1 MIKEIRIR
9 NFAIIENLA
18 ANFDKGLNVLT
29 GETGAGKSIIIDALN
44 LLLGGRAD
52 TDSIRSGETT
62 AFVEAVFEVTD
73 PMTLDLISES
83 GIEIEDG
90 ELLVK
95 RQISST
101 GKNRCLLNDSPVTV
115 STLAKIGDRLV
126 DLHGQHDHQTLL
138 HPEVHV
144 DILDLYGKCQNIR
157 DEFSQNFSDHQAQIK
172 KLRSMK
178 MAEHELIQKQEFLSF
193 QLNEIDEARLSEEEE
208 EEIKAERNKLK
219 HAGQIRASLEK
230 SQSLLTDESGS
241 IIENLGQVLKELESV
256 LNIDPGLTEPVERS
270 RSAFYELEEV
280 VESLRGYDRS
290 LAFNPNRLEEIEDRL
305 AEISG
310 LKRKYGNDV
319 AEILRRRAQIAEELD
334 QLASN
339 DENMKALEGELK
351 KKEKVLSELAIC
363 LAEKRE
369 SAAKNLTSS
378 VEKELKELSMGNVQL
393 GVRFDYPADPDGFI
407 LFRKEKMK
415 ATPTGLGTLEFLFS
429 PNPGEE
435 LRPLAKIASGG
446 ELSRVML
453 ALKSILNDQDTVPVM
468 IFDEVDTGIGGRVA
482 EKVGT
487 KLQKVASTKQV
498 FCITHLPQ
506 IAGMASTHFRVEKE
520 VKGKRTH
527 STIRRLEH
535 EERIEELARMSSG
548 ENITDASLNHARE
561 LLRPANHRGQSGEP
575 PGAIGRDTPSGHE
588 V

>member
-18 ANFDKGLNVLT
+18 VNFDKGLNVLT

-62 AFVEAVFEVTD
+62 AFVEAVFEVID
-73 PMTLDLISES
+73 PKTLELIQES

-95 RQISST
+95 RQISNA

-144 DILDLYGKCQNIR
+144 ELLDLYGKCKTVR
-157 DEFSQNFSDHQAQIK
+157 DEFGKSFSDYQTETK
-172 KLRSMK
+172 KLQSLK
-178 MAEHELIQKQEFLSF
+178 MDEKELVQKQEFLSF
-193 QLNEIDEARLSEEEE
+193 QLKEIDEANLSAEEED
-208 EEIKAERNKLK
+208 EINAERNKLK
-219 HAGQIRASLEK
+219 HAGQIREGLEK
-230 SQSLLTDESGS
+230 SQSLLTDENGS
-241 IIENLGQVLKELESV
+241 IVENLGKVLKELESV
-256 LNIDPGLTEPVERS
+256 LDIDPSVKETVERS

-280 VESLRGYDRS
+280 VDSLRNYNRS
-290 LAFNPNRLEEIEDRL
+290 LEFNPNRLEEIEDRL
-305 AEISG
+305 AEING
-310 LKRKYGNDV
+310 LKRKYGNDI
-319 AEILRRRAQIAEELD
+319 AEILARRDKIAEELE

-339 DENMKALEGELK
+339 DENMKALEEALK
-351 KKEKVLSELAIC
+351 KKETILAKLAIS

-369 SAAKNLTSS
+369 AAAKNLTSS

-393 GVRFDYPADPDGFI
+393 GVRFDYPPDPDGFI

-487 KLQKVASTKQV
+487 KLQKVASAKQV

-506 IAGMASTHFRVEKE
+506 IAGMASSHFRVEKE
-520 VKGKRTH
+520 VKSKRTR
-527 STIRRLEH
+527 STIRQLAH
-535 EERIEELARMSSG
+535 EERVEELARMSSG
-548 ENITDASLNHARE
+548 EKITDASLEHARE
-561 LLRPANHRGQSGEP
+561 MLQPSTRRGAS
-575 PGAIGRDTPSGHE
+575 
-588 V
+588 

>member
-18 ANFDKGLNVLT
+18 VSFEKGLNVLT

-52 TDSIRSGETT
+52 TDSIRSGETN

-73 PMTLDLISES
+73 FKTRDLILES
-83 GIEIEDG
+83 GIEMEEG

-95 RQISST
+95 RQISNT
-101 GKNRCLLNDSPVTV
+101 GKNRCLLNDSSVTV

-144 DILDLYGKCQNIR
+144 ELLDLYGKCKSIR
-157 DEFSQNFSDHQAQIK
+157 DEFAENFSDHQAQTK

-178 MAEHELIQKQEFLSF
+178 MDEQELLQKQEFLSF
-193 QLNEIDEARLSEEEE
+193 QLKEIDEAHLSHEEE
-208 EEIKAERNKLK
+208 EEIKTERNKLK
-219 HAGQIRASLEK
+219 HAGQIREGLQK
-230 SQSLLTDESGS
+230 CQSLLTDEGGS
-241 IIENLGQVLKELESV
+241 IIENLGQVLKELEA
-256 LNIDPGLTEPVERS
+256 LQNIDPGLTEPVERS

-280 VESLRGYDRS
+280 VESLRNYDRS
-290 LAFNPNRLEEIEDRL
+290 LEFNPSRLEEIEDRL

-310 LKRKYGNDV
+310 LKRKYGNDI
-319 AEILRRRAQIAEELD
+319 AEIIKRREKIAEELEK
-334 QLASN
+334 LASN
-339 DENMKALEGELK
+339 EENMQTLEDDLK
-351 KKEKVLSELAIC
+351 QQEKVLSKLGTQ

-369 SAAKNLTSS
+369 SAAKNLTRS

-393 GVRFDYPADPDGFI
+393 GVRFDYPGKPDGFI
-407 LFRKEKMK
+407 LFRKKKMK
-415 ATPTGLGTLEFLFS
+415 ATLIGLGTLEFLFS

-468 IFDEVDTGIGGRVA
+468 IFDEVDTGIGGKVA

-487 KLQKVASTKQV
+487 KLQKVANTKQV

-506 IAGMASTHFRVEKE
+506 IAGMAFSHFRVEKE
-520 VKGKRTH
+520 VKGKRTR
-527 STIRRLEH
+527 STIRQLEH
-535 EERIEELARMSSG
+535 EERVEELARMSSG
-548 ENITDASLNHARE
+548 ANITDASLEHARE
-561 LLRPANHRGQSGEP
+561 MLRPGSAR
-575 PGAIGRDTPSGHE
+575 RK
-588 V
+588 

>member
-18 ANFDKGLNVLT
+18 VNFEKGLNVLT

-73 PMTLDLISES
+73 PMTLDLILES

-95 RQISST
+95 RQISNA

-115 STLAKIGDRLV
+115 STLSKIGDRLV

-144 DILDLYGKCQNIR
+144 DLLDLYGKCRTLR
-157 DEFSQNFSDHQAQIK
+157 DEFAGKFSDYQTGTK
-172 KLRSMK
+172 KLQSMK
-178 MAEHELIQKQEFLSF
+178 MDEQDMVQKQEFLNF
-193 QLNEIDEARLSEEEE
+193 QLNEIDQAQLSEEEE
-208 EEIKAERNKLK
+208 EELKAARNKLK
-219 HAGQIRASLEK
+219 HAGQIREGLQQ

-241 IIENLGQVLKELESV
+241 ILENLGQVLKELESV
-256 LNIDPGLTEPVERS
+256 LDIDPSVKETVEQS

-280 VESLRGYDRS
+280 VESLRNYDRS
-290 LAFNPNRLEEIEDRL
+290 LEFNPNRLEEIEDRL
-305 AEISG
+305 AEISE
-310 LKRKYGNDV
+310 LKRKYGNDI
-319 AEILRRRAQIAEELD
+319 AEILKCREQIALELE

-339 DENMKALEGELK
+339 DNNMKALEEELK
-351 KKEKVLSELAIC
+351 KKEKVLAELAIRM
-363 LAEKRE
+363 AEKRE
-369 SAAKNLTSS
+369 AAAKNLTSS
-378 VEKELKELSMGNVQL
+378 VEKELKELSMESVQL
-393 GVRFDYPADPDGFI
+393 GVRFDYPVDPEGFI
-407 LFRKEKMK
+407 LFRKEKVK
-415 ATPTGLGTLEFLFS
+415 VTPTGLGTLEFLFS
-429 PNPGEE
+429 SNPGEE

-453 ALKSILNDQDTVPVM
+453 ALKSILNDQDTIPVM
-468 IFDEVDTGIGGRVA
+468 VFDEVDTGIGGRVA
-482 EKVGT
+482 KKVGT
-487 KLQKVASTKQV
+487 KLQKVARTKQV

-506 IAGMASTHFRVEKE
+506 IAGMASFHYRVEKE
-520 VKGKRTH
+520 VEGKRTR
-527 STIRRLEH
+527 STIRQLEH
-535 EERIEELARMSSG
+535 EERVEELARMSSG

-561 LLRPANHRGQSGEP
+561 LLRPTR
-575 PGAIGRDTPSGHE
+575 
-588 V
+588 

>member
-18 ANFDKGLNVLT
+18 VNFDSGLNVLT

-62 AFVEAVFEVTD
+62 AFVEAVFEVCD
-73 PMTLDLISES
+73 PMTRELILES
-83 GIEIEDG
+83 GIEMEES

-95 RQISST
+95 RQISNA

-144 DILDLYGKCQNIR
+144 DLLDLYGKCKNIR
-157 DEFSQNFSDHQAQIK
+157 DEFSSIFADYQSQSK
-172 KLRSMK
+172 KLQSMK
-178 MAEHELIQKQEFLSF
+178 MDEQELLQKQEFLSF
-193 QLNEIDEARLSEEEE
+193 QLNEIDQAQLSEEEE
-208 EEIKAERNKLK
+208 GDIKTERNKLK
-219 HAGQIRASLEK
+219 HAGQIRENLQK
-230 SQSLLTDESGS
+230 SRALLTDENGS
-241 IIENLGQVLKELESV
+241 ILENLGQVLKELETV
-256 LNIDPGLTEPVERS
+256 LELDPDLKEPVERS
-270 RSAFYELEEV
+270 QSAFYELEEV
-280 VESLRGYDRS
+280 VESLRNHDRS
-290 LAFNPNRLEEIEDRL
+290 LEFNPNRLEEIEDRL
-305 AEISG
+305 AEING
-310 LKRKYGNDV
+310 LKRKYGNDIS
-319 AEILRRRAQIAEELD
+319 EILKRREQIANELD

-339 DENMKALEGELK
+339 DENMKSLEEELK
-351 KKEKVLSELAIC
+351 KKEVTLSEIAIR

-369 SAAKNLTSS
+369 SAAKNLSKS

-393 GVRFDYPADPDGFI
+393 GVRFDYPPDPDGFI
-407 LFRKEKMK
+407 LFRKENMK
-415 ATPTGLGTLEFLFS
+415 PTPSGLGTLEFLFS

-468 IFDEVDTGIGGRVA
+468 IFDEVDTGIGGGVA
-482 EKVGT
+482 EKVGA
-487 KLQKVASTKQV
+487 KLQKVSRTKQV

-506 IAGMASTHFRVEKE
+506 IAGMGSFHFRVEKE
-520 VKGKRTH
+520 VKSKRTR
-527 STIRRLEH
+527 STIRQLEH
-535 EERIEELARMSSG
+535 DERVEELARMSSG
-548 ENITDASLNHARE
+548 ETISDASLNHARE
-561 LLRPANHRGQSGEP
+561 LLRPGNAR
-575 PGAIGRDTPSGHE
+575 RK
-588 V
+588 